1 MPMEVCKRRT
11 KWFAKLIRVMG
22 ISNQKMKQAMEMI
35 RVEET
40 RLEKIDVKAV
50 IGQFLTSMKTN

>member
-1 MPMEVCKRRT
+1 
-11 KWFAKLIRVMG
+11 MG

-50 IGQFLTSMKTN
+50 IGQFMTSMKTN